1 MGEEENNFNIH
12 DFLYEMN
19 SKKNNQFQ
27 PNNIFINNYNNNLT
41 RNKSDNIFQNK
52 SHKINNDNIPKE
64 LELNNLNNKFKG
76 NIFKIN
82 YNPVN
87 LGYNRDINPDYH
99 FSENNYFQPNIIN
112 TKMINDISSNIFEY
126 ENKYHNLNNLNKN
139 RIFSSEK
146 KPNGI
151 MDKYKNKILLKNEKE
166 RIRHKKEDDIKDLDN
181 EENNFYLRPISGKE
195 KLLKNLNNE
204 IEKIDRLINAK
215 KLEKTRRRLEKGKI
229 LLEKI
234 KLEDIKEEERERIE
248 NERRKKEEERLIK
261 EYFIREEERKRKELE
276 QKRIEEERKRIEEER
291 ERKRIIE
298 ENRRKTKLAEIKKNL
313 ERIIQRMEENKENK
327 FNLFNRLNMNYHHM
341 SNINYIL
348 NKSINMNSNMD
359 GSIINNM
366 NNNMNGSI
374 INNINSSNMNNNMD
388 NNNMNSNNMN
398 NNMNNNNINSNN
410 INNNMDNNNN
420 NMNRN
425 NMNTN
430 MNNNNMNSNN
440 INTNNNSI
448 INNSLIDES
457 IITNETLSLNFS
469 NDLNEREIELHE
481 EVDLNRFY
489 MRNNNNI
496 NNLVGPIKKILNALP
511 ENRIDDVNKLNEEN
525 RKCLICLEEY
535 INNDNIIYLPCFHIF
550 HKKCIIPWIKTHAI
564 CPLCKINIIEI
575 IK

>member
-12 DFLYEMN
+12 EILNEMN

-27 PNNIFINNYNNNLT
+27 PNNIFINNYDNNLI
-41 RNKSDNIFQNK
+41 RNKSDNMFQNK
-52 SHKINNDNIPKE
+52 RHKINNYNIPKE
-64 LELNNLNNKFKG
+64 HDLNNLNNKFKG

-82 YNPVN
+82 YNPIN
-87 LGYNRDINPDYH
+87 LGYNRDINQDYH

-112 TKMINDISSNIFEY
+112 CKMINDISSNRFEY
-126 ENKYHNLNNLNKN
+126 GNKYHNLNKN
-139 RIFSSEK
+139 RIFASEK
-146 KPNGI
+146 KPKGI

-166 RIRHKKEDDIKDLDN
+166 RIIHKKEDDIKDLDN
-181 EENNFYLRPISGKE
+181 EENIFYLRTISGKE

-204 IEKIDRLINAK
+204 IEKIERLINAK
-215 KLEKTRRRLEKGKI
+215 KLEKTRRRLV
-229 LLEKI
+229 LEKI

-248 NERRKKEEERLIK
+248 WERRKKEEERLIK

-276 QKRIEEERKRIEEER
+276 QKRIEEERKRLEEER

-298 ENRRKTKLAEIKKNL
+298 ENRRKTKLAEIKKKL
-313 ERIIQRMEENKENK
+313 ERIIQRMEENEENK
-327 FNLFNRLNMNYHHM
+327 FNSFNRLNMNYHHM
-341 SNINYIL
+341 SNINDIL
-348 NKSINMNSNMD
+348 NKSINMNSNIDGSIINNINSSMN

-374 INNINSSNMNNNMD
+374 INNINISNMNNNME
-388 NNNMNSNNMN
+388 NNNMNS

-410 INNNMDNNNN
+410 INNNMDNNNININ
-420 NMNRN
+420 NR
-425 NMNTN
+425 NTN

-448 INNSLIDES
+448 INNNLIDES
-457 IITNETLSLNFS
+457 FINNETLSLNFS
-469 NDLNEREIELHE
+469 NDLNEREIESHE
-481 EVDLNRFY
+481 EVDLNRFF

-511 ENRIDDVNKLNEEN
+511 ENRIADVNKLNEEN

-535 INNDNIIYLPCFHIF
+535 VNNDNIIYLPCFHIF
-550 HKKCIIPWIKTHAI
+550 HKKCIIPWIKTHVN
-564 CPLCKINIIEI
+564 CPLCKININEI